1 MRRLIGAMVIA
12 APFVAGTLS
21 ASAADPNVVLRFED
35 PAILESSGLVVTDD
49 LVVTMNDS
57 GDSARV
63 FAVDP
68 STGQTLGT
76 ISYGGQARDVEAL
89 APGDAGT
96 VWVADIG
103 DNLGKRHDIS
113 VAEVPVGPADA
124 TVQAATYPLAF
135 ESGPR
140 DAEALLRHPGT
151 GRLYVVSKGVLG
163 GQFFAAPERL
173 STQRSNRLTP
183 IGDAPGLVTD
193 GAFFPDGEH
202 LIVRNYG
209 RATVYTFPDLEQV
222 GAFDLPEQQ
231 QGEGLAVAPDG
242 RVYLS
247 SEGVHA
253 QVLRVALPAD
263 VRKAMEA
270 GESASPS
277 AGESG
282 SPSTGESASLSAPPR
297 RAKDYDRVGDPDE
310 ADDSD
315 DAGPDVVPWVLGGLA
330 AAVMLVVLV
339 RSVRPR

>member
-1 MRRLIGAMVIA
+1 MRRLIGAVVIA
-12 APFVAGTLS
+12 APFVVGTLS
-21 ASAADPNVVLRFED
+21 ASAADRDVVLRFED

-63 FAVDP
+63 FTVDP

-76 ISYGGQARDVEAL
+76 ISYDGRAQDVEAL
-89 APGDAGT
+89 APGDDGT

-124 TVQAATYPLAF
+124 AVQAASYPLAF
-135 ESGPR
+135 KDGPR
-140 DAEALLRHPGT
+140 DVEALLRHPGT

-173 STQRSNRLTP
+173 STQQTNRLTP
-183 IGDAPGLVTD
+183 VGDAPGLVTD

-209 RATVYTFPDLEQV
+209 RAMVYTFPDLDLV

-270 GESASPS
+270 GDSASPS
-277 AGESG
+277 AGESN
-282 SPSTGESASLSAPPR
+282 SPSTPPR
-297 RAKDYDRVGDPDE
+297 RAKDYDRGGDPEE
-310 ADDSD
+310 ADESD
-315 DAGPDVVPWVLGGLA
+315 GSGPDVVPWVLGGLA
-330 AAVMLVVLV
+330 AAVMLVVLA